1 MSIFVFTS
9 CTFLRLGLETQIQT
23 YFLVNKIMT
32 LECIPFVII
41 LKYTCFNHYF

>member
-1 MSIFVFTS
+1 MSVSVFII

-32 LECIPFVII
+32 LGSI
-41 LKYTCFNHYF
+41 